1 MKRRKSEVNV
11 FSMSALDLF
20 ASALGAFI
28 LLAVIFM
35 PFFPNTGDHPK
46 ISEALRNRLQQ
57 AEAAVSRLQSQ
68 LDRQVTELER
78 LQEAE
83 ARASSLESQLNQQA
97 AALEEAQARVSSLE
111 SQLNEKAAELER
123 LRNADER
130 ASSLQ
135 AQLNEQ
141 AAELERLRN
150 ADERASSLQAQ
161 NESLSKSLKNET
173 DRMTLLGLETKA
185 KKIGLLVDMSGSM
198 NFGGSDFR
206 EILKDTVDRLLN
218 SFEDDVEVFV
228 MGFHA
233 PNDVPSFP
241 TVPSSGFLE
250 AKQNISRINNEVSQY
265 MNRVDGGTPTLEGL
279 KKALSLNPEAIIIL
293 TDGAPSV
300 PDDDWQNVVSQVNS
314 ANSQDIEI
322 HAVAIGPFY
331 DDKNFTLFLGRLVAE
346 NNGYLAAAVP

>member
-111 SQLNEKAAELER
+111 SQLNEKV
-123 LRNADER
+123 
-130 ASSLQ
+130 
-135 AQLNEQ
+135 
-141 AAELERLRN
+141 AELERLRN

-279 KKALSLNPEAIIIL
+279 KKALSLNPKAIIIL

>member
-111 SQLNEKAAELER
+111 S
-123 LRNADER
+123 
-130 ASSLQ
+130 
-135 AQLNEQ
+135 QLNEQ

-250 AKQNISRINNEVSQY
+250 AKQ
-265 MNRVDGGTPTLEGL
+265 
-279 KKALSLNPEAIIIL
+279 LSL
-293 TDGAPSV
+293 
-300 PDDDWQNVVSQVNS
+300 
-314 ANSQDIEI
+314 I
-322 HAVAIGPFY
+322 HISEPTRPY
-331 DDKNFTLFLGRLVAE
+331 
-346 NNGYLAAAVP
+346 